1 MSRTGPGN
9 LDSTNRPQF
18 ILTTKNSFCWI
29 MKHMKTSQTWPLLR
43 DTWCF
48 CPAALGNQQHK
59 FNRNQEH
66 SDWPI
71 CEWQGCGLSIQRDD
85 HWLPW
90 PAEIGFGTSRP
101 SRLQGNS
108 TCEVGPREGNP
119 QEGEVSPSKD
129 IQTTE
134 HRSHSRTR
142 SSRVGTCLED

>member
-1 MSRTGPGN
+1 MHFCFFVSPSEDGAHTASTRVCSPRVLAEPNCPEQTKPDFPDEATLFAPVSSQPAGITFTFMSRTGPGN

-29 MKHMKTSQTWPLLR
+29 VKHMKTSQTWPLLR

-48 CPAALGNQQHK
+48 CPAALGNRQHK

-85 HWLPW
+85 H
-90 PAEIGFGTSRP
+90 
-101 SRLQGNS
+101 
-108 TCEVGPREGNP
+108 
-119 QEGEVSPSKD
+119 
-129 IQTTE
+129 
-134 HRSHSRTR
+134 
-142 SSRVGTCLED
+142 